1 MAMASDSQ
9 SCCQR
14 VRWGD
19 RSGEDQRHLAS
30 SALVLPWVTCTVSS
44 NETSRESPDRISRQ
58 GARHLLKQCTHC
70 IPWLCC
76 SLLQTFPHH
85 SVHHRNANDLIL
97 ISSLAFWRTSSVYGS
112 HVLNLTWLIGLVSHR
127 LTRYK
132 DLELLRKPVSV
143 TSREQF
149 IST

>member
-1 MAMASDSQ
+1 MASGSL

-30 SALVLPWVTCTVSS
+30 NTLVLPWVTCTVSS
-44 NETSRESPDRISRQ
+44 NEPSRESPDGISRQ
-58 GARHLLKQCTHC
+58 GAQHLLKQCTHC

-76 SLLQTFPHH
+76 PLPQTFPHH

-97 ISSLAFWRTSSVYGS
+97 ISSPAFWRTSSVYGS
-112 HVLNLTWLIGLVSHR
+112 HALNLTRLIDPVSHR
-127 LTRYK
+127 LTHYK
-132 DLELLRKPVSV
+132 DLDLLRKPVSV
-143 TSREQF
+143 TWTEQF